1 MKLIKELYK
10 KHTTEPLLYKSIDI
24 NEHLPTLKS
33 YAEKYNH
40 ITEMGVR
47 WGSSTIALL
56 AGEPN
61 KLISYDIKITNETQ
75 QIIDISKSLKTDF
88 IFQECDSL
96 SIEIEQ
102 TDVLFIDTLHTYNQL
117 YSELTRHS
125 AKVNHAIILHDTV
138 SFKDKDEHTYKHASN
153 LIKDMPK
160 NKTGLYAAV
169 TDFINL
175 NKQWNIEKEFKNNN
189 GLMIL
194 SRAP

>member
-10 KHTTEPLLYKSIDI
+10 KHTTEPIISKSIDI
-24 NEHLPTLKS
+24 HEHLPTLKS

-40 ITEMGVR
+40 ITEMGAR

-56 AGEPN
+56 TGQPE
-61 KLISYDIKITNETQ
+61 KLISYDIKITNEIQ

-88 IFQECDSL
+88 IFQERDTL
-96 SIEIEQ
+96 SIEIDQ

-125 AKVNHAIILHDTV
+125 SKVNHVIILHDTV
-138 SFKDKDEHTYKHASN
+138 SFKDKDEHIYKHASN

-169 TDFINL
+169 TDFISL
-175 NKQWNIEKEFKNNN
+175 NKEWGIEKEFKNNN

-194 SRAP
+194 SRVT